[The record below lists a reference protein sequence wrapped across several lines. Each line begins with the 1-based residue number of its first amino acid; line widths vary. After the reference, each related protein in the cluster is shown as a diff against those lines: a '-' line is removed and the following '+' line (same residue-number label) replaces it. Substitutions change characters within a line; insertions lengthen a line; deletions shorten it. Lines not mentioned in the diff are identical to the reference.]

1 MNTNE
6 NKKEFSWKWYLILV
20 IISEIIAI
28 ILTLKLSFDYYSQN
42 SHEMHEGLGHAIL
55 CLAIWFLNSLII
67 FVSSV
72 VEFIK
77 YKKYRANGCNSAMNI
92 IIAILS
98 SIMIS
103 IGSYCL
109 NCSFESIFGGYID
122 SFFSSFLY
130 LGIGIALIFPIF
142 KSKKK

>member
-1 MNTNE
+1 MV
-6 NKKEFSWKWYLILV
+6 LV
-20 IISEIIAI
+20 ITSEIIAI
-28 ILTLKLSFDYYSQN
+28 LLTLKLSFDYYSQN
-42 SHEMHEGLGHAIL
+42 SHEMGSSLSYAFL
-55 CLAIWFLNSLII
+55 LMSVWFLNSLII

-77 YKKYRANGCNSAMNI
+77 YKKYRANELNSAMNI

-103 IGSYCL
+103 IGSYGL
-109 NCSFESIFGGYID
+109 NCGFESIFGGYID